1 MVFAVLIFGQKIF
14 TTLTKAFKKYL
25 DQDTA
30 LDQTALLGVLDDIDK
45 AGARWVSDSDN
56 VKVMTKYVWVGARQ
70 RAVSQHHPR
79 AEIQRP
85 KKYLNWQMCRVPNK
99 NIVHLRIIDSM
110 MVIVRRVRQISDN
123 CDKQRLFSWIVYNC
137 WWFWRLMLQTKAI
150 DEWIIIM
157 SDNFINSI

>member
-70 RAVSQHHPR
+70 RASVATSSEGR
-79 AEIQRP
+79 
-85 KKYLNWQMCRVPNK
+85 
-99 NIVHLRIIDSM
+99 D
-110 MVIVRRVRQISDN
+110 
-123 CDKQRLFSWIVYNC
+123 
-137 WWFWRLMLQTKAI
+137 TKAEKI
-150 DEWIIIM
+150 FKLTNVSCAE
-157 SDNFINSI
+157 